1 MDTRRFPFSFF
12 ILSSEK
18 AKQKN
23 LKKKKKDM
31 MAPEIVKHFNFLT
44 QLAPYQ
50 LTRATS

>member
-12 ILSSEK
+12 YSQFRESK
-18 AKQKN
+18 T
-23 LKKKKKDM
+23 KKFEEKKKDM
-31 MAPEIVKHFNFLT
+31 MAPEIVKHFKFLT